1 MPRKKRLFDGKHKHL
16 TGVTIHFDYFEDGK
30 EIPIEDTL
38 WFHGWHINNF
48 EELPEPLREALQDFL
63 DSRLEKGKP

>member
-1 MPRKKRLFDGKHKHL
+1 MPRKKQLYDGKHKHL

-30 EIPIEDTL
+30 EIPTEDDLTFDR
-38 WFHGWHINNF
+38 WTRENF

-63 DSRLEKGKP
+63 DSRF